1 MENEKMNNT
10 EVEVETNTN
19 EEVTEETPSNE
30 IKSGHMSLSTIG
42 VWGFYGAALGVRRSF
57 RSTEKCD
64 SKIGVKSCV
73 PKEGTAT
80 FYTEERLGE
89 NDLKLMKK
97 LVLRGTDEAKFAR
110 AIHVQ
115 VNIKA
120 PLSWWKQF
128 DTYKV
133 GTVRLSD
140 STMHNILKD
149 QITTESFAAS
159 SIIDHPMK
167 LSLAGAATS
176 RTIFMFTIQTLEMLR
191 INWWRI
197 KNTIIDKEYLDTYGQ
212 EAFDEAV
219 KKRKEGM
226 DTCWRQIIDM
236 LPDSYLME
244 STIDLNYQVLRNI
257 CSARDG
263 HKLGKDGWDE
273 FIEWAKTL
281 PYAEDL
287 IFNGYKYLVESSDPI
302 KIQDPEYISSV
313 IKPLNIDD
321 EGESEETTDKEVCKN
336 CTFAEPLEET
346 LDKVLYF
353 CSFRGCASTPDATC
367 HGFKNAAKTFETYNS
382 EELGAAEAEKVV
394 EEAIIYADNEVYLK
408 ENVPEET
415 ESDGKNE
422 DFHAVEVENGP
433 IFTEAD
439 ADIREN
445 S

>member
-1 MENEKMNNT
+1 MKNEKMNN
-10 EVEVETNTN
+10 
-19 EEVTEETPSNE
+19 EEIREETPVNE
-30 IKSGHMSLSTIG
+30 IKAGRMELSTIG

-64 SKIGVKSCV
+64 SKIDVMSRV
-73 PKEGTAT
+73 PKDGSPAT
-80 FYTEERLGE
+80 FCTEEKLGE

-97 LVLRGTDEAKFAR
+97 LVLRGTDEAKFMR
-110 AIHVQ
+110 CIHVQ

-149 QITTESFAAS
+149 PITVESFAAG
-159 SIIDHPMK
+159 SIIDHPMR
-167 LSLAGAATS
+167 LALAGVATS
-176 RTIFMFTIQTLEMLR
+176 RTIFMVTIQTLEMLR
-191 INWWRI
+191 INWWRM

-226 DTCWRQIIDM
+226 ANCWRQIIDM

-257 CSARDG
+257 CKAREG
-263 HKLGKDGWDE
+263 HKLGKDGWED

-281 PYAEDL
+281 PYAKGL
-287 IFNGYKYLVESSDPI
+287 IFDEYKYLVEASEPI
-302 KIQDPEYISSV
+302 KAQDPEYISSV
-313 IKPLNIDD
+313 IKPLNITDD
-321 EGESEETTDKEVCKN
+321 SESESKEENTEKVESEEVCKN
-336 CTFAEPLEET
+336 CIFAEPLEET

-353 CSFRGCASTPDATC
+353 CEFRGCACSPDYTC
-367 HGFKNAAKTFETYNS
+367 NKFKLKTG
-382 EELGAAEAEKVV
+382 EE
-394 EEAIIYADNEVYLK
+394 
-408 ENVPEET
+408 EN
-415 ESDGKNE
+415 KNE
-422 DFHAVEVENGP
+422 
-433 IFTEAD
+433 
-439 ADIREN
+439 
-445 S
+445 

>member
-10 EVEVETNTN
+10 EVEVKAESEANTN
-19 EEVTEETPSNE
+19 EEVKEETPVNE

-57 RSTEKCD
+57 RTVEKCD
-64 SKIGVKSCV
+64 SV
-73 PKEGTAT
+73 PLPLSDIP
-80 FYTEERLGE
+80 EEKLGE

-149 QITTESFAAS
+149 PITTESFAAG
-159 SIIDHPMK
+159 SIIDHPMR
-167 LSLAGAATS
+167 LALAGAATS

-191 INWWRI
+191 INWWRM

-236 LPDSYLME
+236 LPDSYLMD

-257 CSARDG
+257 CKAREG
-263 HKLGKDGWDE
+263 HKLGKDGWE
-273 FIEWAKTL
+273 TFIEWAKTL

-287 IFNGYKYLVESSDPI
+287 IFGGYKYLVESSDPI

-313 IKPLNIDD
+313 IKP
-321 EGESEETTDKEVCKN
+321 
-336 CTFAEPLEET
+336 
-346 LDKVLYF
+346 
-353 CSFRGCASTPDATC
+353 
-367 HGFKNAAKTFETYNS
+367 FKTYNS
-382 EELGAAEAEKVV
+382 EELEASEAEKVV
-394 EEAIIYADNEVYLK
+394 EEAIIYADNEVYQK
-408 ENVPEET
+408 ENAPEET

-422 DFHAVEVENGP
+422 DFHAVEVENTP

-439 ADIREN
+439 TDIKEN
-445 S
+445 G

>member
-10 EVEVETNTN
+10 EVEAEANTNT
-19 EEVTEETPSNE
+19 ETVDETPVNE
-30 IKSGHMSLSTIG
+30 IKCGHMSLSTIG

-57 RSTEKCD
+57 RTVEKCD
-64 SKIGVKSCV
+64 SV
-73 PKEGTAT
+73 PLPLSDIP
-80 FYTEERLGE
+80 EEKLGE

-149 QITTESFAAS
+149 PITTESFAAS
-159 SIIDHPMK
+159 SIIDHPMR
-167 LSLAGAATS
+167 LALAGVATS
-176 RTIFMFTIQTLEMLR
+176 RTIFMFVIQTLEMLR
-191 INWWRI
+191 INWWRM

-226 DTCWRQIIDM
+226 DICWRQIIDM

-257 CSARDG
+257 CKARDG
-263 HKLGKDGWDE
+263 HKLGKDGWE
-273 FIEWAKTL
+273 TFIEWAKTL

-287 IFNGYKYLVESSDPI
+287 IFNQHPCEYTLLVGADINHAAQTHESEDIDNAVKYIYADGEVC
-302 KIQDPEYISSV
+302 QRV
-313 IKPLNIDD
+313 T
-321 EGESEETTDKEVCKN
+321 ESEETD
-336 CTFAEPLEET
+336 
-346 LDKVLYF
+346 
-353 CSFRGCASTPDATC
+353 
-367 HGFKNAAKTFETYNS
+367 
-382 EELGAAEAEKVV
+382 
-394 EEAIIYADNEVYLK
+394 
-408 ENVPEET
+408 
-415 ESDGKNE
+415 SDGKNE
-422 DFHAVEVENGP
+422 DFHAVEVENTP
-433 IFTEAD
+433 IFTEVD
-439 ADIREN
+439 ADIKEN
-445 S
+445 G

>member
-1 MENEKMNNT
+1 MENEKTNNP
-10 EVEVETNTN
+10 EVEAESEVNTN
-19 EEVTEETPSNE
+19 EEAVEETPVNE
-30 IKSGHMSLSTIG
+30 IKVGHMSLSTIG

-57 RSTEKCD
+57 RTVEKCD
-64 SKIGVKSCV
+64 STINVMSCV
-73 PKEGTAT
+73 PKDGSPAT
-80 FYTEERLGE
+80 FCTEERLGK

-167 LSLAGAATS
+167 LALAGTATS

-191 INWWRI
+191 INWWRM

-226 DTCWRQIIDM
+226 EICWRQIIDM

-257 CSARDG
+257 CKAREG
-263 HKLGKDGWDE
+263 HKLGKDGWND

-287 IFNGYKYLVESSDPI
+287 IFDQYKYLAESSD
-302 KIQDPEYISSV
+302 
-313 IKPLNIDD
+313 NI
-321 EGESEETTDKEVCKN
+321 
-336 CTFAEPLEET
+336 T
-346 LDKVLYF
+346 LIHK
-353 CSFRGCASTPDATC
+353 
-367 HGFKNAAKTFETYNS
+367 K
-382 EELGAAEAEKVV
+382 
-394 EEAIIYADNEVYLK
+394 
-408 ENVPEET
+408 
-415 ESDGKNE
+415 
-422 DFHAVEVENGP
+422 
-433 IFTEAD
+433 
-439 ADIREN
+439 
-445 S
+445 

>member
-1 MENEKMNNT
+1 MENDETRVCMNCDFSESLDNTEDLYFCSFRGCACSPDCTCHAFKIKNEEETIMENEKINNT
-10 EVEVETNTN
+10 EVNAEANTN
-19 EEVTEETPSNE
+19 DEVMEETPTNE
-30 IKSGHMSLSTIG
+30 IKAGHMSLSTIG

-57 RSTEKCD
+57 RTVEKCD
-64 SKIGVKSCV
+64 STINVMSRV
-73 PKEGTAT
+73 PKDGSPAT
-80 FYTEERLGE
+80 FYTEERLGK

-149 QITTESFAAS
+149 PITTESFAAG
-159 SIIDHPMK
+159 SIIDHPMR
-167 LSLAGAATS
+167 LALAGVATS
-176 RTIFMFTIQTLEMLR
+176 RTIFMITIQTLEMLR
-191 INWWRI
+191 INWWRM

-212 EAFDEAV
+212 EAFDEAI

-226 DTCWRQIIDM
+226 ENCWRQIIDM

-257 CSARDG
+257 CKAREG
-263 HKLGKDGWDE
+263 HKLGKDGWE
-273 FIEWAKTL
+273 TFIEWAKTL

-287 IFNGYKYLVESSDPI
+287 IFNQYPCEYTYLVGADLAKSH
-302 KIQDPEYISSV
+302 
-313 IKPLNIDD
+313 
-321 EGESEETTDKEVCKN
+321 ESEDI
-336 CTFAEPLEET
+336 
-346 LDKVLYF
+346 D
-353 CSFRGCASTPDATC
+353 
-367 HGFKNAAKTFETYNS
+367 NAVKGFETYNS
-382 EELGAAEAEKVV
+382 EELEAADTEKVT
-394 EEAIIYADNEVYLK
+394 EEAIIYADNEVYQK

-415 ESDGKNE
+415 DSDVKNE
-422 DFHAVEVENGP
+422 DFHAVEVENTP

-439 ADIREN
+439 TDIREN
-445 S
+445 G

>member
-1 MENEKMNNT
+1 MENEKINNT
-10 EVEVETNTN
+10 EAESEANTN
-19 EEVTEETPSNE
+19 KEVKEETPVNE
-30 IKSGHMSLSTIG
+30 IKCGHMSLSTIG

-64 SKIGVKSCV
+64 SKIDVKNYV
-73 PKEGTAT
+73 PKESGPRA
-80 FYTEERLGE
+80 YCTEETLGE
-89 NDLKLMKK
+89 EDLKLMKK

-128 DTYKV
+128 DTYKI

-149 QITTESFAAS
+149 PITVESFAAS
-159 SIIDHPMK
+159 SIIDHPMR
-167 LSLAGAATS
+167 LALAGAATS
-176 RTIFMFTIQTLEMLR
+176 RTMFMFTIQTLEMLR
-191 INWWRI
+191 INWWRM

-257 CSARDG
+257 CKAREG
-263 HKLGKDGWDE
+263 HKLGKDGWE
-273 FIEWAKTL
+273 TFIEWAKTL

-287 IFNGYKYLVESSDPI
+287 IFGGYKYLVESSDPI

-313 IKPLNIDD
+313 IKPLNIADD
-321 EGESEETTDKEVCKN
+321 GESEAALKEN
-336 CTFAEPLEET
+336 
-346 LDKVLYF
+346 
-353 CSFRGCASTPDATC
+353 
-367 HGFKNAAKTFETYNS
+367 
-382 EELGAAEAEKVV
+382 AEKVA
-394 EEAIIYADNEVYLK
+394 EEACIYANNEVYIK
-408 ENVPEET
+408 KDVSEEAD
-415 ESDGKNE
+415 SDCKNE
-422 DFHAVEVENGP
+422 DFHAVEVEITP

-439 ADIREN
+439 NDIREN

>member
-10 EVEVETNTN
+10 EVEAEVNTN
-19 EEVTEETPSNE
+19 EEVKEETPVNE
-30 IKSGHMSLSTIG
+30 IKAGHMSLSTIG

-57 RSTEKCD
+57 RSVEKCD
-64 SKIGVKSCV
+64 SKIDVMSRV
-73 PKEGTAT
+73 PKDGSPAT
-80 FYTEERLGE
+80 FYTEEKLGE

-149 QITTESFAAS
+149 PITVESFAAS

-167 LSLAGAATS
+167 LALAGVATS
-176 RTIFMFTIQTLEMLR
+176 RTIFMFVIQTLEMLR
-191 INWWRI
+191 INWWRM
-197 KNTIIDKEYLDTYGQ
+197 KNTIIDKEYLETYGQ

-257 CSARDG
+257 CKAREG
-263 HKLGKDGWDE
+263 HKLGKDGWE
-273 FIEWAKTL
+273 TFIEWAKTL

-287 IFNGYKYLVESSDPI
+287 IFNQYPSEYKYLVGADLTN
-302 KIQDPEYISSV
+302 D
-313 IKPLNIDD
+313 
-321 EGESEETTDKEVCKN
+321 
-336 CTFAEPLEET
+336 
-346 LDKVLYF
+346 
-353 CSFRGCASTPDATC
+353 
-367 HGFKNAAKTFETYNS
+367 AAKFETR
-382 EELGAAEAEKVV
+382 EAK
-394 EEAIIYADNEVYLK
+394 
-408 ENVPEET
+408 
-415 ESDGKNE
+415 ESDSDDKNE
-422 DFHAVEVENGP
+422 DFHAVEVENTP

-439 ADIREN
+439 TAIREN

>member
-10 EVEVETNTN
+10 EIEVETEATTN
-19 EEVTEETPSNE
+19 EEVTEETLVNE
-30 IKSGHMSLSTIG
+30 IKAGYMSLSTIG

-57 RSTEKCD
+57 RTVEKCD
-64 SKIGVKSCV
+64 STNWRF
-73 PKEGTAT
+73 EGTEDR
-80 FYTEERLGE
+80 YIPEKLGE

-97 LVLRGTDEAKFAR
+97 LVLRGSDEAKFAR

-149 QITTESFAAS
+149 PITVESFAAG
-159 SIIDHPMK
+159 SIVDHPMR
-167 LSLAGAATS
+167 LALAGVATS
-176 RTIFMFTIQTLEMLR
+176 RTIFMITIQTLEMLR
-191 INWWRI
+191 INWWRM
-197 KNTIIDKEYLDTYGQ
+197 KNTIIDKEYLETYGR

-226 DTCWRQIIDM
+226 ANCWRQIIDM

-257 CSARDG
+257 CKARDG
-263 HKLGKDGWDE
+263 HKLGKDGWED
-273 FIEWAKTL
+273 FIEWAKSL

-287 IFNGYKYLVESSDPI
+287 IFGGYKYLVEASEPI

-313 IKPLNIDD
+313 IKPLNITD
-321 EGESEETTDKEVCKN
+321 ECENETSSEENTEKADSEEVCKN
-336 CTFAEPLEET
+336 CAFAEPLEET

-353 CSFRGCASTPDATC
+353 CEFRGCASTPDATC
-367 HGFKNAAKTFETYNS
+367 HGFKLKDGN
-382 EELGAAEAEKVV
+382 EE
-394 EEAIIYADNEVYLK
+394 D
-408 ENVPEET
+408 
-415 ESDGKNE
+415 KNE
-422 DFHAVEVENGP
+422 QN
-433 IFTEAD
+433 
-439 ADIREN
+439 
-445 S
+445 

>member
-10 EVEVETNTN
+10 EVEAAAETN
-19 EEVTEETPSNE
+19 EQETPVYE
-30 IKSGHMSLSTIG
+30 PKCGEMKVTTIG
-42 VWGFYGAALGVRRSF
+42 AWGFYGAALGVRRSF
-57 RSTEKCD
+57 RNTEKCD
-64 SKIGVKSCV
+64 SEFDAMSRV
-73 PKEGTAT
+73 PKEGTAA

-89 NDLKLMKK
+89 EDLKLMKK

-115 VNIKA
+115 ANIKA

-149 QITTESFAAS
+149 PITLESFAAE

-167 LSLAGAATS
+167 LALAGSATS
-176 RTIFMFTIQTLEMLR
+176 RTIFMFIIQTLEMLR
-191 INWWRI
+191 INWWRM

-244 STIDLNYQVLRNI
+244 STVDLNYQVLRNI
-257 CSARDG
+257 CGARQG
-263 HKLGKDGWDE
+263 HKLGKGGWDV
-273 FIEWAKTL
+273 FLEWAKTL

-287 IFNGYKYLVESSDPI
+287 IFDEYKYLVGADLAKNVEAEDVKNAI
-302 KIQDPEYISSV
+302 KILDV
-313 IKPLNIDD
+313 DD
-321 EGESEETTDKEVCKN
+321 TDI
-336 CTFAEPLEET
+336 
-346 LDKVLYF
+346 
-353 CSFRGCASTPDATC
+353 
-367 HGFKNAAKTFETYNS
+367 KNADEYVDKFEK
-382 EELGAAEAEKVV
+382 AAGDVLMCKKAP
-394 EEAIIYADNEVYLK
+394 D
-408 ENVPEET
+408 
-415 ESDGKNE
+415 
-422 DFHAVEVENGP
+422 EVENRP
-433 IFTEAD
+433 
-439 ADIREN
+439 EN
-445 S
+445 E

>member
-1 MENEKMNNT
+1 MADPVAT
-10 EVEVETNTN
+10 AAAAAPAVAGPAVLPAATDPVRPDPEVSAASGAVWSCRPVGSCPSASHDSVPACLSDIR
-19 EEVTEETPSNE
+19 EEQ
-30 IKSGHMSLSTIG
+30 
-42 VWGFYGAALGVRRSF
+42 
-57 RSTEKCD
+57 
-64 SKIGVKSCV
+64 
-73 PKEGTAT
+73 
-80 FYTEERLGE
+80 LGE

-97 LVLRGTDEAKFAR
+97 LILRGTDEAKFAR

-149 QITTESFAAS
+149 QITVESFAAS

-167 LSLAGAATS
+167 LALAGAATS

-191 INWWRI
+191 INWWRM

-212 EAFDEAV
+212 EAFNEAV
-219 KKRKEGM
+219 KKRKDGM

-257 CSARDG
+257 CGAREG
-263 HKLGKDGWDE
+263 HKLGKDGWNE

-287 IFNGYKYLVESSDPI
+287 IFNRFPYEYTYLVGADIAHSAGKS
-302 KIQDPEYISSV
+302 
-313 IKPLNIDD
+313 
-321 EGESEETTDKEVCKN
+321 ESE
-336 CTFAEPLEET
+336 
-346 LDKVLYF
+346 
-353 CSFRGCASTPDATC
+353 DAN
-367 HGFKNAAKTFETYNS
+367 NAVKTFETYNS
-382 EELGAAEAEKVV
+382 EELEADEAEKVT
-394 EEAIIYADNEVYLK
+394 EEAIIYAD
-408 ENVPEET
+408 
-415 ESDGKNE
+415 
-422 DFHAVEVENGP
+422 EVENGP

-439 ADIREN
+439 NDIREN
-445 S
+445 G

>member
-10 EVEVETNTN
+10 EVETEVNTN
-19 EEVTEETPSNE
+19 EETVEETPVNE
-30 IKSGHMSLSTIG
+30 IKCGHMSLSTIG

-64 SKIGVKSCV
+64 SKIDVKNYV
-73 PKEGTAT
+73 PKESGPRA
-80 FYTEERLGE
+80 YCTEEKLGE
-89 NDLKLMKK
+89 EDLKLMKK

-115 VNIKA
+115 ANIKA

-149 QITTESFAAS
+149 PITIESFAAE

-167 LSLAGAATS
+167 LALAGSATS
-176 RTIFMFTIQTLEMLR
+176 RTIFMFIIQTLEILR
-191 INWWRI
+191 INWWRM

-244 STIDLNYQVLRNI
+244 STVDLNYQVLRNI
-257 CSARDG
+257 CGARQG
-263 HKLGKDGWDE
+263 HKLGKGGWDE

-281 PYAEDL
+281 PYSEDL
-287 IFNGYKYLVESSDPI
+287 IFNKYKYLVESSEPI
-302 KIQDPEYISSV
+302 KV
-313 IKPLNIDD
+313 
-321 EGESEETTDKEVCKN
+321 
-336 CTFAEPLEET
+336 
-346 LDKVLYF
+346 
-353 CSFRGCASTPDATC
+353 
-367 HGFKNAAKTFETYNS
+367 
-382 EELGAAEAEKVV
+382 
-394 EEAIIYADNEVYLK
+394 
-408 ENVPEET
+408 
-415 ESDGKNE
+415 
-422 DFHAVEVENGP
+422 
-433 IFTEAD
+433 
-439 ADIREN
+439 
-445 S
+445 

>member
-10 EVEVETNTN
+10 EVEAEQ
-19 EEVTEETPSNE
+19 ETPVYE
-30 IKSGHMSLSTIG
+30 PKCGEMKVTTIG
-42 VWGFYGAALGVRRSF
+42 VWGFYGAAIGVRRSF
-57 RSTEKCD
+57 RNTEKCD
-64 SKIGVKSCV
+64 SEFDAMSRV

-80 FYTEERLGE
+80 FCTEERLGE
-89 NDLKLMKK
+89 EDLKLMKK

-115 VNIKA
+115 ANIKA

-149 QITTESFAAS
+149 PITLESFAAE

-167 LSLAGAATS
+167 LALAGSVTS
-176 RTIFMFTIQTLEMLR
+176 RTIFMFIVQTLEMLR
-191 INWWRI
+191 INWWRM

-244 STIDLNYQVLRNI
+244 STVDLNYQVLRNI
-257 CSARDG
+257 CRARQG
-263 HKLGKDGWDE
+263 HKLGKGGWDV
-273 FIEWAKTL
+273 FLEWAKTL

-287 IFNGYKYLVESSDPI
+287 IFNQYTYLVESSDPVKTPESEGVENAI
-302 KIQDPEYISSV
+302 KI
-313 IKPLNIDD
+313 
-321 EGESEETTDKEVCKN
+321 
-336 CTFAEPLEET
+336 
-346 LDKVLYF
+346 
-353 CSFRGCASTPDATC
+353 
-367 HGFKNAAKTFETYNS
+367 FETHNS
-382 EELGAAEAEKVV
+382 GELGADEAEKVK

-408 ENVPEET
+408 KNVPEET

-422 DFHAVEVENGP
+422 DFHAVEVENSP

>member
-10 EVEVETNTN
+10 EAEANTN
-19 EEVTEETPSNE
+19 EEVVEETPVNE
-30 IKSGHMSLSTIG
+30 IKCSHMVLSTIG

-64 SKIGVKSCV
+64 SEFAVMSRV

-80 FYTEERLGE
+80 FCTEERLGE
-89 NDLKLMKK
+89 EDLKLMKR

-149 QITTESFAAS
+149 QITVESFAAS
-159 SIIDHPMK
+159 SIIDHPMR
-167 LSLAGAATS
+167 LALAGTATS
-176 RTIFMFTIQTLEMLR
+176 RTIFMITIQTLEMLR
-191 INWWRI
+191 INWWRM
-197 KNTIIDKEYLDTYGQ
+197 KNTIIDKEYLEKYGQ
-212 EAFDEAV
+212 EAFNEAID
-219 KKRKEGM
+219 KRKEGM
-226 DTCWRQIIDM
+226 ETCWRQIIDM

-257 CSARDG
+257 CRAREG

-287 IFNGYKYLVESSDPI
+287 IFGGYKYLVEASEPI

-313 IKPLNIDD
+313 IKPLNITDD
-321 EGESEETTDKEVCKN
+321 DKSEASSEENAEESASEEVCKN
-336 CTFAEPLEET
+336 CAFAEPLEET

-353 CSFRGCASTPDATC
+353 CEFRGCACSHDHTC
-367 HGFKNAAKTFETYNS
+367 NRFKLKTES
-382 EELGAAEAEKVV
+382 EE
-394 EEAIIYADNEVYLK
+394 D
-408 ENVPEET
+408 
-415 ESDGKNE
+415 KNE
-422 DFHAVEVENGP
+422 QN
-433 IFTEAD
+433 
-439 ADIREN
+439 
-445 S
+445 

>member
-1 MENEKMNNT
+1 MKSKKINNKK
-10 EVEVETNTN
+10 VN
-19 EEVTEETPSNE
+19 EETPVNE
-30 IKSGHMSLSTIG
+30 MKAGKMELSTIG

-57 RSTEKCD
+57 RNVEKCD
-64 SKIGVKSCV
+64 SKIDVMSRV
-73 PKEGTAT
+73 PKDGSPAT
-80 FYTEERLGE
+80 FCTEERLGE

-149 QITTESFAAS
+149 PITVENFAAS

-176 RTIFMFTIQTLEMLR
+176 RTIFMFVIQTLEMLR
-191 INWWRI
+191 INWWRM

-257 CSARDG
+257 CGAREG
-263 HKLGKDGWDE
+263 HKLGKDGWDT

-287 IFNGYKYLVESSDPI
+287 IFDEYKYLVEASEPI

-313 IKPLNIDD
+313 IKPLNIADD
-321 EGESEETTDKEVCKN
+321 GESM
-336 CTFAEPLEET
+336 AALEENAK
-346 LDKVLYF
+346 KVARE
-353 CSFRGCASTPDATC
+353 SF
-367 HGFKNAAKTFETYNS
+367 
-382 EELGAAEAEKVV
+382 
-394 EEAIIYADNEVYLK
+394 IQ
-408 ENVPEET
+408 PE
-415 ESDGKNE
+415 
-422 DFHAVEVENGP
+422 EVENKP
-433 IFTEAD
+433 VFTEAD
-439 ADIREN
+439 ADIKEN

>member
-1 MENEKMNNT
+1 MKNEKMNN
-10 EVEVETNTN
+10 
-19 EEVTEETPSNE
+19 EEIREETPVNE
-30 IKSGHMSLSTIG
+30 IKAGRMELSTIG

-64 SKIGVKSCV
+64 SKIDVMSRV
-73 PKEGTAT
+73 PKDGSPST
-80 FYTEERLGE
+80 FCTEEKLGE

-97 LVLRGTDEAKFAR
+97 LVLRGTDEAKFMR
-110 AIHVQ
+110 CIHVQ

-149 QITTESFAAS
+149 PITVENFAAS

-167 LSLAGAATS
+167 LALAGAATS
-176 RTIFMFTIQTLEMLR
+176 RTIFMFVIQTLEMLR
-191 INWWRI
+191 ITWWRM

-257 CSARDG
+257 CKAREG
-263 HKLGKDGWDE
+263 HKLGKDGWE
-273 FIEWAKTL
+273 TFIEWAKTL

-287 IFNGYKYLVESSDPI
+287 IFNQFPYEYTYLVEASEPI
-302 KIQDPEYISSV
+302 KVQDPEYISSV
-313 IKPLNIDD
+313 IKP
-321 EGESEETTDKEVCKN
+321 
-336 CTFAEPLEET
+336 
-346 LDKVLYF
+346 
-353 CSFRGCASTPDATC
+353 
-367 HGFKNAAKTFETYNS
+367 FKTYNS
-382 EELGAAEAEKVV
+382 DELEAAEAEKVA
-394 EEAIIYADNEVYLK
+394 EEAK
-408 ENVPEET
+408 
-415 ESDGKNE
+415 SDGKNE
-422 DFHAVEVENGP
+422 DFHAVEVENSP

-439 ADIREN
+439 ADIKEN
-445 S
+445 G

>member
-1 MENEKMNNT
+1 MENEKMNNA
-10 EVEVETNTN
+10 EAEAEANTN
-19 EEVTEETPSNE
+19 EEAKEETPVNE
-30 IKSGHMSLSTIG
+30 IKCGHMSLSTIG

-57 RSTEKCD
+57 RTVEKCD
-64 SKIGVKSCV
+64 SEFDVMSRV
-73 PKEGTAT
+73 P
-80 FYTEERLGE
+80 EERLGE
-89 NDLKLMKK
+89 EDLKLMKK
-97 LVLRGTDEAKFAR
+97 LVLKGSDEAKFAR

-149 QITTESFAAS
+149 PITVESFAAG
-159 SIIDHPMK
+159 SIIDHPMR
-167 LSLAGAATS
+167 LALAGTATS
-176 RTIFMFTIQTLEMLR
+176 RTIFMITIQTLEMLR
-191 INWWRI
+191 INWWRM

-212 EAFDEAV
+212 EAFNEAV
-219 KKRKEGM
+219 NKRKEGM

-257 CSARDG
+257 CKAREG
-263 HKLGKDGWDE
+263 HKLGKDGWED

-287 IFNGYKYLVESSDPI
+287 IFDEYKYLVESSEPI
-302 KIQDPEYISSV
+302 KADEPEYISSV
-313 IKPLNIDD
+313 IKPLNITD
-321 EGESEETTDKEVCKN
+321 EGKNEALSEENADKEVCKN

-353 CSFRGCASTPDATC
+353 CEFRGCACSPDHTC
-367 HGFKNAAKTFETYNS
+367 NRFK
-382 EELGAAEAEKVV
+382 
-394 EEAIIYADNEVYLK
+394 LK
-408 ENVPEET
+408 
-415 ESDGKNE
+415 K
-422 DFHAVEVENGP
+422 
-433 IFTEAD
+433 
-439 ADIREN
+439 
-445 S
+445 

>member
-10 EVEVETNTN
+10 EVEVEAETNTN
-19 EEVTEETPSNE
+19 EEVKDETPVNE
-30 IKSGHMSLSTIG
+30 IKCGHMSLSTIG

-57 RSTEKCD
+57 RTVEKCD
-64 SKIGVKSCV
+64 SKIDVMSKV
-73 PKEGTAT
+73 PKDGSPAT
-80 FYTEERLGE
+80 FYTEEKLGE

-191 INWWRI
+191 INWWRM

-219 KKRKEGM
+219 KNRKEGM

-257 CSARDG
+257 CGAREG
-263 HKLGKDGWDE
+263 HKLGKDGWE
-273 FIEWAKTL
+273 TFIEWAKTL

-287 IFNGYKYLVESSDPI
+287 IFNGYKYLVEASEPI
-302 KIQDPEYISSV
+302 KIQDPEYINSI
-313 IKPLNIDD
+313 IKP
-321 EGESEETTDKEVCKN
+321 
-336 CTFAEPLEET
+336 
-346 LDKVLYF
+346 
-353 CSFRGCASTPDATC
+353 
-367 HGFKNAAKTFETYNS
+367 FKTYNS
-382 EELGAAEAEKVV
+382 EELEAAEAEKVK

-445 S
+445 G

>member
-1 MENEKMNNT
+1 MENEKMNAAA
-10 EVEVETNTN
+10 EAEVETNDQ
-19 EEVTEETPSNE
+19 ETPVYE
-30 IKSGHMSLSTIG
+30 PKCGEMKVTTIG
-42 VWGFYGAALGVRRSF
+42 AWGFYGAALGVRRSF

-64 SKIGVKSCV
+64 SEFDAMSRV

-89 NDLKLMKK
+89 EDLKLMKK

-115 VNIKA
+115 TNIKA

-149 QITTESFAAS
+149 PITLEGFAAE

-167 LSLAGAATS
+167 LALAGSATS
-176 RTIFMFTIQTLEMLR
+176 RTIFMFIIQTLEMLR
-191 INWWRI
+191 INWWRM

-244 STIDLNYQVLRNI
+244 STVDLNYQVLRNI
-257 CSARDG
+257 CGARQG
-263 HKLGKDGWDE
+263 HKLGKGGWDV
-273 FIEWAKTL
+273 FLGWAKTL

-287 IFNGYKYLVESSDPI
+287 IFITKMP
-302 KIQDPEYISSV
+302 
-313 IKPLNIDD
+313 
-321 EGESEETTDKEVCKN
+321 ESEGVE
-336 CTFAEPLEET
+336 
-346 LDKVLYF
+346 
-353 CSFRGCASTPDATC
+353 
-367 HGFKNAAKTFETYNS
+367 NAIKLFETYNS
-382 EELGAAEAEKVV
+382 EELGPDEAEKVAD
-394 EEAIIYADNEVYLK
+394 EALIYADNEVYQK
-408 ENVPEET
+408 AVVHEEAD
-415 ESDGKNE
+415 SDVKNE
-422 DFHAVEVENGP
+422 DFHAVEVEN
-433 IFTEAD
+433 
-439 ADIREN
+439 N
-445 S
+445 

>member
-1 MENEKMNNT
+1 MENEKINNT
-10 EVEVETNTN
+10 EAEAEINTN
-19 EEVTEETPSNE
+19 EEVKEETAVNE

-42 VWGFYGAALGVRRSF
+42 AWGFYGAALGVRRSF
-57 RSTEKCD
+57 RTVEKCD
-64 SKIGVKSCV
+64 SKIDVMSRV

-80 FYTEERLGE
+80 FYTKEKLGE

-97 LVLRGTDEAKFAR
+97 LILRGTDEAKFAR

-149 QITTESFAAS
+149 PITVESFAAG
-159 SIIDHPMK
+159 SIIDHPMR
-167 LSLAGAATS
+167 LALAGVATS

-191 INWWRI
+191 INWWRM

-257 CSARDG
+257 CGAREG
-263 HKLGKDGWDE
+263 HKLGKDGWE
-273 FIEWAKTL
+273 TFIEWAKTL

-287 IFNGYKYLVESSDPI
+287 IFGGYKYLVEASEPI
-302 KIQDPEYISSV
+302 KVQDPEYISSV
-313 IKPLNIDD
+313 IKP
-321 EGESEETTDKEVCKN
+321 
-336 CTFAEPLEET
+336 
-346 LDKVLYF
+346 
-353 CSFRGCASTPDATC
+353 
-367 HGFKNAAKTFETYNS
+367 FKTYNS
-382 EELGAAEAEKVV
+382 EELEAAEAEKVS
-394 EEAIIYADNEVYLK
+394 EEAIIHE
-408 ENVPEET
+408 
-415 ESDGKNE
+415 
-422 DFHAVEVENGP
+422 VEVENTP

-439 ADIREN
+439 NNIREN
-445 S
+445 G

>member
-10 EVEVETNTN
+10 EVEAESEANTN
-19 EEVTEETPSNE
+19 EEVAEETPVNE
-30 IKSGHMSLSTIG
+30 IKCGHMSLSTIG

-64 SKIGVKSCV
+64 SEIDVMSRV

-89 NDLKLMKK
+89 DDLKLMKK

-120 PLSWWKQF
+120 PLNWWKQF

-149 QITTESFAAS
+149 PITTESFAAG
-159 SIIDHPMK
+159 SIIDHPMR
-167 LSLAGAATS
+167 LALAGVATS
-176 RTIFMFTIQTLEMLR
+176 RTIFMITIQTLEMLR
-191 INWWRI
+191 INWWRM

-226 DTCWRQIIDM
+226 ENCWRQIIDM

-257 CSARDG
+257 CKAREG
-263 HKLGKDGWDE
+263 HKLGKDGWE
-273 FIEWAKTL
+273 TFIEWAKTL

-287 IFNGYKYLVESSDPI
+287 IFDEYKYLVESSEPI
-302 KIQDPEYISSV
+302 KIPESEYVSSV
-313 IKPLNIDD
+313 IKPLNITDD
-321 EGESEETTDKEVCKN
+321 GESMSL
-336 CTFAEPLEET
+336 LEENAK
-346 LDKVLYF
+346 KVARN
-353 CSFRGCASTPDATC
+353 SFI
-367 HGFKNAAKTFETYNS
+367 N
-382 EELGAAEAEKVV
+382 AAEA
-394 EEAIIYADNEVYLK
+394 D
-408 ENVPEET
+408 
-415 ESDGKNE
+415 SDVKNE
-422 DFHAVEVENGP
+422 DFHAVEVE
-433 IFTEAD
+433 EA
-439 ADIREN
+439 REEDKN
-445 S
+445 E